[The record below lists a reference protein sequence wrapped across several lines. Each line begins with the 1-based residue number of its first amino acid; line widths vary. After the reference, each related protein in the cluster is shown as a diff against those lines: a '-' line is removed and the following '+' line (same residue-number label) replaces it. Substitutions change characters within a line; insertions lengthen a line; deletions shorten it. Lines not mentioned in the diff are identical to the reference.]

1 VLDIDSAAVR
11 PAPDFG
17 SGADTRFIRG
27 VASMGEKLVVLL
39 DIDRL
44 VTEEEVAASVG

>member
-1 VLDIDSAAVR
+1 LDIDAAAVR

-17 SGADTRFIRG
+17 RGADTRFIRG
-27 VASMGEKLVVLL
+27 VASMSEKLVVLL

-44 VTEEEVAASVG
+44 VTDEEVAAAE